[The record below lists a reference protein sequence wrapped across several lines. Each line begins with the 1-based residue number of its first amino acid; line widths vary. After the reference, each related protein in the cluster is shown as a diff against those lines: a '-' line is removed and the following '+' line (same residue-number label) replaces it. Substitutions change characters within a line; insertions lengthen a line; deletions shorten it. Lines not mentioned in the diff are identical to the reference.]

1 MSEIM
6 QVTGIGFFAGMLGIL
21 TGGLVS
27 PRTGR
32 RRFFNFINTA
42 ESRPDSR
49 LYAILV
55 ELAAGL
61 LIAVSCF
68 DLLPEAFMLGGLL
81 TSLLGIFLGFL
92 FMMISQNLLH
102 TMQIKGRSGFGC
114 FCLETSLFCIPAGMA
129 LGAAYPAD
137 GKIAVALT
145 LVIVLHSIP
154 EGIRYLGNGSAERGQ
169 KVGIAAAYSLLIGA
183 GSFTGAF
190 LTAGSGDGTALLLSI
205 AGGSLLYLCAG
216 VILREDGA
224 VRGRIPAVFHI
235 AGILLGLLLAVCT

>member
-1 MSEIM
+1 M

-49 LYAILV
+49 LYVIFV

-61 LIAVSCF
+61 LTAISCF
-68 DLLPEAFMLGGLL
+68 DLLPEAFLLGGLL

-92 FMMISQNLLH
+92 FMMIAQNLLH
-102 TMQIKGRSGFGC
+102 TLQIKGRNAFGC
-114 FCLETSLFCIPAGMA
+114 FCLETSLFCIPSGMA

-137 GKIAVALT
+137 GKIAAALT
-145 LVIVLHSIP
+145 LAIVLHGIP
-154 EGIRYLGNGSAERGQ
+154 EGIRYLGSSAPERGQ
-169 KVGIAAAYSLLIGA
+169 KVGIAASYSLLIAA
-183 GSFTGAF
+183 GSFAGAF
-190 LTAGSGDGTALLLSI
+190 LTVGSGDGAALLLSM
-205 AGGSLLYLCAG
+205 AGGALLSLCAG
-216 VILREDGA
+216 VMLGEEGS
-224 VRGRIPAVFHI
+224 VRGRLPAVFHI